1 MILVTY
7 DIQIIRN
14 VYTDKKT
21 FFVIWAPETLM
32 KTNGKKKLW
41 VNYGADNK
49 SRSRSRRHGTT
60 TVTAA
65 LQTNKWKEEGK
76 NR

>member
-21 FFVIWAPETLM
+21 FFVTWAPETPM
-32 KTNGKKKLW
+32 KTNGKKKK
-41 VNYGADNK
+41 VM
-49 SRSRSRRHGTT
+49 S
-60 TVTAA
+60 
-65 LQTNKWKEEGK
+65 
-76 NR
+76 

>member
-21 FFVIWAPETLM
+21 FFVIWAPETPM
-32 KTNGKKKLW
+32 KTNGKKKK
-41 VNYGADNK
+41 VM
-49 SRSRSRRHGTT
+49 S
-60 TVTAA
+60 
-65 LQTNKWKEEGK
+65 
-76 NR
+76 